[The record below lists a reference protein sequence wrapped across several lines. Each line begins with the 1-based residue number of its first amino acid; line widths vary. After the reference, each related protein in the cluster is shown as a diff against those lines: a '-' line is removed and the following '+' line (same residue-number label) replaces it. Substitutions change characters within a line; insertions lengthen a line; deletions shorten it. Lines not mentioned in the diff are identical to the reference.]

1 MTAPEVTAE
10 QLEFHVPDPQQRRY
24 WEHRGPG
31 DWRPVTVRVRYCA
44 TRNLPDSPFPEVRT
58 GGVAPRN
65 VLVEREDGSMDVR
78 PVRILR
84 TKRPSV
90 REAS

>member
-1 MTAPEVTAE
+1 VTAE
-10 QLEFHVPDPQQRRY
+10 QLEFRVPVPQGRRY
-24 WEHRGPG
+24 WENRGPG

-44 TRNLPDSPFPEVRT
+44 TKTPPASPFPEVRT
-58 GGVAPRN
+58 GGAAPRN
-65 VLVEREDGSMDVR
+65 VLVEREDGTMDVR

-84 TKRPSV
+84 AKRPSV